1 MKAIHSTI
9 LFAILML
16 VNATLALAE
25 TDEHAT
31 GAIKHAAEG
40 AHSEEDGGD
49 HHEEDTHDEQEA
61 HSKDEGGHDEEG
73 SHGEEG
79 SNHDEAGH
87 DEEEGGH
94 GGHDDE
100 KKSDAE
106 LSGDQVKMASITV
119 TELQPARVEYQI
131 NALGE
136 IKNNGYRSY
145 LVSARTPS
153 IVLQRYVALG
163 ETVKQDQKLV
173 TLFSDEVAEAQVAYR
188 VAESEWKRVKVLGRQ
203 AVGDKRYIG
212 AQSDVEAL
220 QGKLEAYGLSGAEIH
235 ALSSGTKVRLGEYTL
250 RAMAAGVVL
259 SDDFHQGQR
268 VDAGEAIME
277 LADETELWVEAR
289 LPPGSALVVPL
300 GTPALIKVGGES
312 FSASVAQEA
321 HNIDP
326 ESRTRIIRL
335 VVDNSQHK
343 LHSGL
348 FADVA
353 FQFTT
358 PEPVMAL
365 PESAVLRGADGDW
378 QVFVETAQG
387 RYEPREVELLQ
398 TLGEHLVISGIAS
411 GSRVVTSG
419 AFFVQSEIAKSGFE
433 VHNH

>member
-16 VNATLALAE
+16 VNATLAWAE

-31 GAIKHAAEG
+31 GATEHAAEG
-40 AHSEEDGGD
+40 THSEEDGGD
-49 HHEEDTHDEQEA
+49 HHEEDTHDKEEA
-61 HSKDEGGHDEEG
+61 HDEEG
-73 SHGEEG
+73 SHDEEE
-79 SNHDEAGH
+79 SDHDEAGH
-87 DEEEGGH
+87 DEEESGH
-94 GGHDDE
+94 GGHDE

-145 LVSARTPS
+145 LVSARIPS

-188 VAESEWKRVKVLGRQ
+188 VAESEWKRVRVLGRQ

-220 QGKLEAYGLSGAEIH
+220 QGKLEAYGLSGADFH
-235 ALSSGTKVRLGEYTL
+235 ALSSGAKVRLGEYTL